1 VRPRAYGSG
10 QMKADDPFPRLMRLS
25 GSLQAALPTEVK
37 DTDAQGLA
45 ESYVRL
51 RAACRQVSTDLGV
64 SEQEFDAQ
72 FPEDAGSPMTEYAG
86 IQQQMRHAK
95 HNEAVARS
103 AATLLR
109 QLAGSISGLL
119 ELEAINQDISQEQL
133 EAAREAGRRQVGFG

>member
-1 VRPRAYGSG
+1 MDTNDSFA
-10 QMKADDPFPRLMRLS
+10 RLMRLS
-25 GSLQAALPTEVK
+25 GALQAALPAEVK

-51 RAACRQVSTDLGV
+51 RGACRQISIDVGI

-72 FPEDAGSPMTEYAG
+72 FPDDAGQPLTGSMTLH
-86 IQQQMRHAK
+86 QQAQRLK
-95 HNEAVARS
+95 QNETVARN

-109 QLAGSISGLL
+109 QLAGSVSGLL

-133 EAAREAGRRQVGFG
+133 EAAREAGRPSIGFS